1 MTQQVPEVTPEVID
15 AVVSAM
21 TPEQFVEA
29 AKQAVRSAPSSVLS
43 ELTRV
48 VSEEQ
53 ASRDRAERL
62 DTLLNEEA
70 IAATEDVPQRSEWRE
85 QGRRGYPKGFE
96 VVRDGRYFRS
106 TVPGNVWDPLSGEA
120 WEEFDPEG
128 DPLPWSQPGSSN
140 PILPGQYRTF
150 PKDGRTALW
159 LNHHPANV
167 WSPAELPHDVYPPGW
182 EFIEYLDEDETPVTD
197 EPAEDETP
205 TEEAPAKGAPAW
217 EPGVTYAPGDR
228 VMHDGSEWVAKILH
242 ASHDGWA
249 PSPAT
254 HAVWG
259 RV

>member
-29 AKQAVRSAPSSVLS
+29 ATQAVRSAPSSVLA
-43 ELTRV
+43 ELTRA
-48 VSEEQ
+48 VSEER

-70 IAATEDVPQRSEWRE
+70 IAATEDVPQRSEWQE

-96 VVRDGRYFRS
+96 VVRSGRFFRS

-150 PKDGRTALW
+150 PKDGRPALW
-159 LNHHPANV
+159 LNHHPANA
-167 WSPAELPHDVYPPGW
+167 WSPAELPHEVHPPGW
-182 EFIEYLDEDETPVTD
+182 EFVEYLDEEPEVPVESAPD
-197 EPAEDETP
+197 PEPESEPAV
-205 TEEAPAKGAPAW
+205 PAW
-217 EPGVTYAPGDR
+217 ASGVTYAPGDH
-228 VMHDGSEWVAKILH
+228 VTHDGVEWVAKIAH
-242 ASHDGWA
+242 VSHDGWA